1 MGATRRRRLDWSS
14 DLPPSTAPH
23 PVDQHVGARLRL
35 ARSLRGH
42 SQAALGKAVG
52 VTFQQIQK
60 YERGANRL
68 SASTLFRLA
77 VFLELRIEW
86 FFEGLSAVSGVS
98 HAVDPLE
105 VFLSRREGA
114 AMAAHMANLSPALRR
129 KLLAVVR
136 AFAAED
142 LELAS

>member
-1 MGATRRRRLDWSS
+1 
-14 DLPPSTAPH
+14 LPPPTLPH

-42 SQAALGKAVG
+42 SQAALGEAVG

-77 VFLELRIEW
+77 GFLDLRVQW
-86 FFEGLSAVSGVS
+86 FFEGMSAVSGAS
-98 HAVDPLE
+98 HAVDPVQAL
-105 VFLSRREGA
+105 LSSREGA
-114 AMAAHMANLSPALRR
+114 AMAAHMASLSPALRR
-129 KLLAVVR
+129 RLLAVVR
-136 AFAAED
+136 AFATED
-142 LELAS
+142 LDLAG

>member
-1 MGATRRRRLDWSS
+1 MTTPTL
-14 DLPPSTAPH
+14 PH
-23 PVDQHVGARLRL
+23 PVDQHVGARLRR

-42 SQAALGKAVG
+42 SQAALGEAVG

-77 VFLELRIEW
+77 AFLEFPVEW
-86 FFEGLSAVSGVS
+86 FFEGLSAASGAS
-98 HAVDPLE
+98 NTVDPVEAL
-105 VFLSRREGA
+105 LSSREGA
-114 AMAAHMANLSPALRR
+114 AMAAHMANLTPALRR
-129 KLLAVVR
+129 KLLAVMR

>member
-1 MGATRRRRLDWSS
+1 M
-14 DLPPSTAPH
+14 
-23 PVDQHVGARLRL
+23 
-35 ARSLRGH
+35 
-42 SQAALGKAVG
+42 G

-77 VFLELRIEW
+77 AFLEFPVEW
-86 FFEGLSAVSGVS
+86 FFEGLSAASGAS
-98 HAVDPLE
+98 NTVDPVEAL
-105 VFLSRREGA
+105 LSSREGA
-114 AMAAHMANLSPALRR
+114 AMAAHMANLTPALRR
-129 KLLAVVR
+129 KLLAVMH